1 MQKLTGESHEDFK
14 SYLRLEPAIFHEIL
28 SYTKIKKS
36 KDNRSALPSGLNTTL
51 RFLGTGDSHHSVA
64 WNFHVAHNAI
74 SILAPQVCSAIVKY
88 KDVFLLPSTLEA
100 WQTSCNGLLDKMKLP
115 LLLRGHRRK
124 TCHTNRY
131 PAPHITTTM
140 FLIAL
145 LRLVHPNDKLLW
157 VNVNTSGF
165 VGDVAFPLRKYLI
178 KLYPDRYHDEIIF
191 NYRTSRGRRAVENA
205 FGILNMCFQ
214 FSLSLMHAKSEITI
228 LITKA
233 CIILHQIMQLRY
245 TNLQNAVGYIVPG
258 SLKETT
264 YDARNSNHQACSLWD
279 HRGKATSH
287 STQVHVLLLQRPPLP
302 PTHIPTNLC
311 FSEPSVSR
319 MRNKI

>member
-28 SYTKIKKS
+28 NYTKIKKS

-74 SILAPQVCSAIVKY
+74 SILAPQVCSAIAKY

-157 VNVNTSGF
+157 VNVNMYYFCKEAGIGHGPVGSTMQPHPSSHPTSLQTYVF
-165 VGDVAFPLRKYLI
+165 LNPQCPEWEIRYKY
-178 KLYPDRYHDEIIF
+178 KTH
-191 NYRTSRGRRAVENA
+191 YRFIAVLWMNPKNA
-205 FGILNMCFQ
+205 KC
-214 FSLSLMHAKSEITI
+214 E
-228 LITKA
+228 
-233 CIILHQIMQLRY
+233 
-245 TNLQNAVGYIVPG
+245 
-258 SLKETT
+258 
-264 YDARNSNHQACSLWD
+264 
-279 HRGKATSH
+279 
-287 STQVHVLLLQRPPLP
+287 
-302 PTHIPTNLC
+302 
-311 FSEPSVSR
+311 
-319 MRNKI
+319 